1 MQLIVHT
8 FVSLDGVMQGPGGPE
23 EDTSGGFDR
32 GGWVVPLAGE
42 GFGRV
47 VDGWFE
53 RTSEVLFGRATYE
66 TMAGYWPQVTDPA
79 DVVAA
84 RLNGCPKHVVST
96 TLTTP
101 AWENTASVIADDVA
115 ASVRALKERPG
126 EELQVHGSWQLIQ
139 TLHKEGLVD
148 EYRVI
153 EFPVVLGT
161 GKRLFHDGAAPSG
174 FDAVETEVLDGGL
187 VYRVLRPVPFAS
199 GTYAV
204 EDGKESAVLGS

>member
-1 MQLIVHT
+1 MRVTVNT
-8 FVSLDGVMQGPGGPE
+8 FVSLDGVMQGPGSPE

-32 GGWVVPLAGE
+32 GGWMVPVAGE
-42 GFGRV
+42 AFGAVVDAWFQRTTELLFGRV
-47 VDGWFE
+47 
-53 RTSEVLFGRATYE
+53 TYE
-66 TMAGYWPQVTDPA
+66 IMAGFWPQVTDPA
-79 DVVAA
+79 DPVAGK
-84 RLNGCPKHVVST
+84 LNGLPKHVVST

-101 AWENTASVIADDVA
+101 VWDNTAGIIADDVA

-139 TLHKEGLVD
+139 TLHNESLVD

-153 EFPVVLGT
+153 EFPVVVGK

-174 FDAVETEVLDGGL
+174 FEVVDTQVLDGGA
-187 VYRVLRPVPFAS
+187 VYRVLRPAPFGS

-204 EDGKESAVLGS
+204 EDGREVTVEP